1 MMKIA
6 KMLLKITHLKS
17 RETLMYQGLKTLFI
31 LFLLL
36 LLLNIYINKKYKYIY
51 ILLGALML
59 KLGNISNTSASIPCG
74 SKVERCYFLVTHA
87 DFGRFSVTL
96 FSSF

>member
-1 MMKIA
+1 MMKLA

-17 RETLMYQGLKTLFI
+17 LEILIYQGFKTLFI

-36 LLLNIYINKKYKYIY
+36 LLLKIYINKKYKYIY

-74 SKVERCYFLVTHA
+74 SKAERCYFLVTHT
-87 DFGRFSVTL
+87 DFRCFSVTL